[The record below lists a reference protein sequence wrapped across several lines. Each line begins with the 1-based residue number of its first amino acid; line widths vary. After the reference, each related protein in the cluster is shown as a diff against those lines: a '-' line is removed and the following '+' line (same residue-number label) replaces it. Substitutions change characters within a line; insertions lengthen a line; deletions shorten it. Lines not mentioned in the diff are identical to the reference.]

1 MLTTEP
7 TLEMINEWKRV
18 YAERRDTLK
27 PNRKSGVEVHEYFC
41 QKYSPLAYDSSEFA
55 EVVAFNAMNEHNA
68 EKLNGRSLQ
77 IVTYKV
83 GDVLA
88 GIDLTTGFFHIES
101 EDTDAVEKIH
111 DDLFAF
117 RGLDEMDLKN
127 FFLVAQYIEFTE

>member
-1 MLTTEP
+1 MLTAEP
-7 TLEMINEWKRV
+7 TEKMINEWKRV

-27 PNRKSGVEVHEYFC
+27 PNRKSGMEVHEYFC
-41 QKYSPLAYDSSEFA
+41 RKYLPEAYDNAEFT

-68 EKLNGRSLQ
+68 EKLNGRQLQ

-88 GIDLTTGFFHIES
+88 GIDITTGFFHIES
-101 EDTDAVEKIH
+101 ENTDAVEKIH

-117 RGLDEMDLKN
+117 RGLDEMDLNN